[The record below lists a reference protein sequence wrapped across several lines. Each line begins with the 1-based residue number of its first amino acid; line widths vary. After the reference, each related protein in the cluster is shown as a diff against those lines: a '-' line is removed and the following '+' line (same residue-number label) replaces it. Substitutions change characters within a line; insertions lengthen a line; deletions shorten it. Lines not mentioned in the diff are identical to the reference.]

1 MLNSIK
7 DIEKRDIYIL
17 VHNQAIELAIESINL
32 LIYIH
37 FVPLYT
43 CKRNQLIVKK

>member
-32 LIYIH
+32 FYI
-37 FVPLYT
+37 FISYLFTPVRETNSL
-43 CKRNQLIVKK
+43 